1 MLYYEDEIH
10 EDAKYLGKKPYDW
23 GENLR
28 RDYAESPVLFNLY
41 TVIVTEKM
49 AKMNIKR

>member
-1 MLYYEDEIH
+1 MKSMKMQNIW
-10 EDAKYLGKKPYDW
+10 GKNLMTGGK
-23 GENLR
+23 NLR